1 MAGEKISKSEIAY
14 KQVTVLGAKTLEILK
29 TKIDLSKLENKVAVY
44 GRVYGVLNVAI
55 KLFLKQNINTFSNKL
70 YFDVLR
76 DEVLKTK
83 TGYANLKGKILQ
95 KYQGESKYRYQLT
108 KMNDL
113 INEVE
118 EMAQFL
124 KKGKSNANAQ
134 SMVEKLSEIQKNVAL
149 RPLYVETIDL
159 LPALE
164 KARKVAIRTKHVEAI
179 YKETIVP
186 LMDFLVKEE
195 ALDAVKADKIKK
207 HLLNVAKHGYV
218 EDQDKKFDAK
228 VSVKYW
234 PKEVVL
240 GDAEKFGYRGN
251 VGLQFTETLTQG
263 KTITTDFESSGDY
276 ISNFK
281 LAVKAFK
288 EGEKST
294 ASKKVFYVYFL
305 QRVLEDNKELAK
317 SLSKLLTKIVTDLE
331 KEGAKGKEVSNMKD
345 SATEIG
351 EIVETFYGSTYIFNI
366 RRVKGEKSSHLRI
379 SIEETKDKGAEYEA
393 PKPKVKKANPTKLP
407 KDLQDL

>member
-1 MAGEKISKSEIAY
+1 M
-14 KQVTVLGAKTLEILK
+14 
-29 TKIDLSKLENKVAVY
+29 
-44 GRVYGVLNVAI
+44 
-55 KLFLKQNINTFSNKL
+55 
-70 YFDVLR
+70 
-76 DEVLKTK
+76 
-83 TGYANLKGKILQ
+83 
-95 KYQGESKYRYQLT
+95 
-108 KMNDL
+108 
-113 INEVE
+113 
-118 EMAQFL
+118 
-124 KKGKSNANAQ
+124 
-134 SMVEKLSEIQKNVAL
+134 
-149 RPLYVETIDL
+149 
-159 LPALE
+159 
-164 KARKVAIRTKHVEAI
+164 
-179 YKETIVP
+179 
-186 LMDFLVKEE
+186 
-195 ALDAVKADKIKK
+195 
-207 HLLNVAKHGYV
+207 
-218 EDQDKKFDAK
+218 
-228 VSVKYW
+228 
-234 PKEVVL
+234 

-331 KEGAKGKEVSNMKD
+331 KEGAKGKEVTNMKD

>member
-44 GRVYGVLNVAI
+44 GRVYGVLNIAI

-149 RPLYVETIDL
+149 RPLYVETVDL

-228 VSVKYW
+228 VSVKY
-234 PKEVVL
+234 
-240 GDAEKFGYRGN
+240 
-251 VGLQFTETLTQG
+251 
-263 KTITTDFESSGDY
+263 
-276 ISNFK
+276 
-281 LAVKAFK
+281 
-288 EGEKST
+288 
-294 ASKKVFYVYFL
+294 
-305 QRVLEDNKELAK
+305 
-317 SLSKLLTKIVTDLE
+317 
-331 KEGAKGKEVSNMKD
+331 
-345 SATEIG
+345 
-351 EIVETFYGSTYIFNI
+351 
-366 RRVKGEKSSHLRI
+366 
-379 SIEETKDKGAEYEA
+379 
-393 PKPKVKKANPTKLP
+393 
-407 KDLQDL
+407 